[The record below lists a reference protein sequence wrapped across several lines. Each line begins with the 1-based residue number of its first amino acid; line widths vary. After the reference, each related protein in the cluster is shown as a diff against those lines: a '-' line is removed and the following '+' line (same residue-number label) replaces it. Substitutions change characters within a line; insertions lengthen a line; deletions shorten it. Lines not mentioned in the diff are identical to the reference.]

1 MLFCA
6 ANLITILC
14 YLAYIYDFMFATN
27 LNLAQVPFVPWR
39 TMPTT
44 LTLASSLTDDSF
56 TAAGTERGGLRCRYS
71 AQLAVENLAATEQL
85 RSMQMKSGK

>member
-1 MLFCA
+1 MQKCIITFHGLFCA
-6 ANLITILC
+6 ANLIMT
-14 YLAYIYDFMFATN
+14 MFAIN
-27 LNLAQVPFVPWR
+27 VNSAQVPFVSWR